1 MSDPNTKQNVQLYFI
16 GEDLEI
22 TSERE
27 TIEKSEKETL
37 KSLTCAGAGSI
48 RVSTYFLIIAASSQ

>member
-1 MSDPNTKQNVQLYFI
+1 MSDPNTKQNVELYFI

-27 TIEKSEKETL
+27 TIVPK
-37 KSLTCAGAGSI
+37 
-48 RVSTYFLIIAASSQ
+48 